1 MRIVIGIL
9 LFVGMGLCL
18 RSIILFEIDEF
29 KNKSEDESDTDA

>member
-29 KNKSEDESDTDA
+29 KNKDKDESNTDA